1 MQHIVRNGALALLV
15 ALATGCAGVSGPRV
29 DTGADRP
36 VSDTPAAN
44 PAQARAKIS
53 AELGM
58 AYFEI
63 GRFDVALDEAKVALA
78 HDSGYAPAYHLL
90 GLVYM
95 FLEDNGV
102 ARENFNRALAL
113 APRDPEI
120 NNSFGWFQCVN
131 GQEQEGLQRLLA
143 AARNPYYR
151 HPSRAHTN
159 AGLCLVRMGDDTGAA
174 EQFRR
179 ALAFD
184 AGNSQARF
192 LLAQVEYRQGDYLG
206 ARQQLVELHQRREPT
221 AETAWLGLRTERR
234 LGNRDS
240 EASYAAQLSGRFGTS
255 PEYKVMMQGLFE

>member
-1 MQHIVRNGALALLV
+1 MLQIVRNATLALAV
-15 ALATGCAGVSGPRV
+15 VVATGCAGVSGPRL

-53 AELGM
+53 ADLGM

-63 GRFDVALDEAKVALA
+63 GRFDIALDEAKVALA

-90 GLVYM
+90 GLIYM
-95 FLEDNGV
+95 FLDDMAV

-131 GQEQEGLQRLLA
+131 GEEQEGLQRLLA

-151 HPSRAHTN
+151 FPGRAHTN
-159 AGLCLVRMGDDTGAA
+159 AGLCLVRIGDDQAAA
-174 EQFRR
+174 EQFQR

-184 AGNSQARF
+184 PANAQARF
-192 LLAQVEYRQGDYLG
+192 QLALSHYRQGDYLG
-206 ARQQLVELHQRREPT
+206 ARQQLVELHQRRDPT
-221 AETAWLGLRTERR
+221 AETVWLGLRTERK
-234 LGNRDS
+234 LGNRDT
-240 EASYAAQLSGRFGTS
+240 EASYAAQLSGRFGDS
-255 PEYKVMMQGLFE
+255 SEYKAMRQGLFE

>member
-1 MQHIVRNGALALLV
+1 MRHYFRNSALALLI
-15 ALATGCAGVSGPRV
+15 AFAGGCVSVPAPRL

-78 HDSGYAPAYHLL
+78 HDPGYAPTYHLL

-95 FLEDNGV
+95 FLEDKEL
-102 ARENFNRALAL
+102 AREYFNKALSL

-131 GQEQEGLQRLLA
+131 GQEEDGLQRLLA

-151 HPSRAHTN
+151 HPGRAHTN
-159 AGLCLVRMGDDTGAA
+159 AGLCLSKQGHDDAAA
-174 EQFRR
+174 EQFQR
-179 ALAFD
+179 ALSFD
-184 AGNSQARF
+184 PGNSQARF
-192 LLAQVEYRQGDYLG
+192 QLAQIEYRQGDYLG

-221 AETAWLGLRTERR
+221 AETVWLGLRTERK

-240 EASYAAQLSGRFGTS
+240 EASYAAQLRGRFSNS
-255 PEYKVMMQGLFE
+255 PEYKAMMQGNFE

>member
-1 MQHIVRNGALALLV
+1 MQHMVRNGALTLLV
-15 ALATGCAGVSGPRV
+15 ALATACAGVSGPSI

-63 GRFDVALDEAKVALA
+63 GRFDIALDEARVALA
-78 HDSGYAPAYHLL
+78 HDSAYAPAYHLL
-90 GLVYM
+90 GLIHM
-95 FLEDNGV
+95 FLEDNQL
-102 ARENFNRALAL
+102 ARDNFNRALSL

-131 GQEQEGLQRLLA
+131 GQEQEGLQRLLT

-151 HPSRAHTN
+151 HPGRAHTN
-159 AGLCLVRMGDDTGAA
+159 AGLCLLRMRDDTAAA

-179 ALAFD
+179 ALSFD
-184 AGNSQARF
+184 PGNSQARF
-192 LLAQVEYRQGDYLG
+192 QLAQIEYRQGDYLG
-206 ARQQLVELHQRREPT
+206 ARQQLVEFHQRREPT
-221 AETAWLGLRTERR
+221 AETVWLGLRTERK
-234 LGNRDS
+234 LGNRES
-240 EASYAAQLSGRFGTS
+240 EASYAAQLSGRFGNS
-255 PEYKVMMQGLFE
+255 PEYKAMMQGQFE